1 VNEEDLDIKDNI
13 YKSNDKNIHNKNIEK
28 ICDVAGKILGKNAI
42 SPDTD
47 LYNCGADSLLLA
59 QLSREIVDIL
69 NKSETVKE
77 LKFDEVYREM
87 LKNPTIESIVSI
99 VEYEDVYNKNDESKS
114 ENINNDY
121 KINLFNEGHDL
132 LKVVLFDS
140 FGTSNNI
147 KNILDG
153 LVEKNDS
160 TIATF
165 SIINEASYCGI
176 EDENLL
182 AYISALYAGFIEKS
196 NYSKIQLIGFQA
208 GGILAV
214 EIATKLLKK
223 GKNIDKAILIDSCPI
238 EAGYLKDEII
248 EEEFLK
254 LLGIEEK
261 I

>member
-1 VNEEDLDIKDNI
+1 DKLVNKENVNEEDLDIKDNI

-165 SIINEASYCGI
+165 SI
-176 EDENLL
+176 
-182 AYISALYAGFIEKS
+182 
-196 NYSKIQLIGFQA
+196 
-208 GGILAV
+208 
-214 EIATKLLKK
+214 
-223 GKNIDKAILIDSCPI
+223 
-238 EAGYLKDEII
+238 
-248 EEEFLK
+248 
-254 LLGIEEK
+254 
-261 I
+261 

>member
-1 VNEEDLDIKDNI
+1 
-13 YKSNDKNIHNKNIEK
+13 KNIHNKNIEK

-182 AYISALYAGFIEKS
+182 AYISALYAGFI
-196 NYSKIQLIGFQA
+196 
-208 GGILAV
+208 
-214 EIATKLLKK
+214 
-223 GKNIDKAILIDSCPI
+223 
-238 EAGYLKDEII
+238 
-248 EEEFLK
+248 
-254 LLGIEEK
+254 
-261 I
+261 